1 MRSVAPMRAA
11 KIGYIVMSLILCVLG
26 TVLIAVPDFSITAV
40 GVICGAVMIVFGIIR
55 LIGYFSKDLYRLA
68 FQYDLT
74 LGIVMI
80 ILGAVMLFRPGSLMN
95 FICITLGLYF
105 LADGLFKVQISFD
118 SRSFGIG
125 DWWVILIPALAT
137 VVFGAL
143 LVARPA
149 DSARVLAVLTGISML
164 CEGILNIIT
173 MITAVKIIGHQRPDE
188 IEADFF
194 DDERQD

>member
-1 MRSVAPMRAA
+1 MV
-11 KIGYIVMSLILCVLG
+11 
-26 TVLIAVPDFSITAV
+26 ITRTGRNAAV
-40 GVICGAVMIVFGIIR
+40 GELYGRAETGNIIAGKS
-55 LIGYFSKDLYRLA
+55 IYHNDAG
-68 FQYDLT
+68 
-74 LGIVMI
+74 
-80 ILGAVMLFRPGSLMN
+80 
-95 FICITLGLYF
+95 GLYF